1 MAVTVLFITRLL
13 DGSQNSRAIAYEDKH
28 SKTHLWPPHV
38 TMFHCPI
45 CIYTGLVFK
54 EVSYWE
60 NSFSKWQHP
69 VQQQLH
75 FGDNVT
81 PVVKLQRSETNKTK
95 IFCISPHTRTFC
107 GSPYTRASSVS
118 PYTRTF
124 CGSSYTKASSIS
136 PHTRTFCG
144 SSYTRASSIST
155 YNRPFCIS
163 TYTRT
168 SAISTY
174 NRTFCIR
181 WYSVVGIAT
190 RYELGGPG
198 IESRDFPHPSRP
210 VLGPTQPPAQ
220 WVPGHSRG

>member
-13 DGSQNSRAIAYEDKH
+13 DGSQNSLAIAYEDKH

-38 TMFHCPI
+38 IMFHCHI
-45 CIYTGLVFK
+45 RIYTGLVFT
-54 EVSYWE
+54 EVSNWE

-69 VQQQLH
+69 VQQQLR

-81 PVVKLQRSETNKTK
+81 KVVKLQRSETNKTK

-107 GSPYTRASSVS
+107 GSPYTRASS
-118 PYTRTF
+118 
-124 CGSSYTKASSIS
+124 IS

-144 SSYTRASSIST
+144 SSYTRASTIST
-155 YNRPFCIS
+155 CNRTFCIS

-168 SAISTY
+168 STISTY
-174 NRTFCIR
+174 NRTFCIS

-210 VLGPTQPPAQ
+210 ALGPTQPPAQ